1 MPPHDPAQTLALPSG
16 VELGHAWVQRLADEL
31 GIRVLF
37 LKGPALARQG
47 LRDERVSSDVDV
59 LVEPAGFDRLCHGI
73 LARGWRE
80 RPSALIGRLTSVHS
94 RTLLHDRWPC
104 DIDVHRHYPGMLTEP
119 SIAFDALWA
128 QHDRILLGHRS
139 CAVPNRVANI
149 IVLALHSLRGTERQA
164 RHAAELEQLRR
175 VPLTPA
181 ERSTLAELA
190 LRTGTTVTLF
200 DVLTAMGVPVVA
212 DPLEQ
217 QSAQARRW
225 RERVS
230 SGSYGSYFWF
240 AALRDARG
248 MERLRIAGEAVWPS
262 RRDLLLSRP
271 ETVDTA
277 LGRMA
282 ARGRRWVRG
291 ARSLPRAVRAIGR
304 SSRVDSI
311 DAGGPRWN

>member
-1 MPPHDPAQTLALPSG
+1 MPAHAPAQILALHSG
-16 VELGHAWVQRLADEL
+16 VELGHAWVQQLADDL

-37 LKGPALARQG
+37 LKGPALAHQG
-47 LRDERVSSDVDV
+47 LRDEHVSSDVDV
-59 LVEPAGFDRLCHGI
+59 LVEPAGFDRLCHEI
-73 LARGWRE
+73 LSRGWRE
-80 RPSALIGRLTSVHS
+80 RPAPLIGKLTSVHS

-119 SIAFDALWA
+119 ASAFDALWA
-128 QHDRILLGHRS
+128 QRDRLMLAHS
-139 CAVPNRVANI
+139 ACAVPNRAANI

-164 RHAAELEQLRR
+164 RHAAELEHLRR

-181 ERSTLAELA
+181 ERSVLAELA
-190 LRTGTTVTLF
+190 TQTGTTVTLF
-200 DVLTAMGVPVVA
+200 DVLTEMGVPVVA

-217 QSAQARRW
+217 HSARARRW
-225 RERVS
+225 RERVR

-248 MERLRIAGEAVWPS
+248 VERLRIAGEAVWPN

-282 ARGRRWVRG
+282 ARGRRWARG
-291 ARSLPRAVRAIGR
+291 ARSLPRAVRAISR
-304 SSRVDSI
+304 SARMDSI

>member
-1 MPPHDPAQTLALPSG
+1 MHSG
-16 VELGHAWVQRLADEL
+16 VELGHAWIQHLADEL

-37 LKGPALARQG
+37 LKGPALAHQG
-47 LRDERVSSDVDV
+47 LRDRRVSSDVDV
-59 LVEPAGFDRLCHGI
+59 LVEPARFDQLCDEI

-80 RPSALIGRLTSVHS
+80 RPAALIGKLTSIHS

-104 DIDVHRHYPGMLTEP
+104 DIDAHRHYPGMLADP

-128 QHDRILLGHRS
+128 QHDRLTLGHRS
-139 CAVPNRVANI
+139 CAVPNRVASI

-164 RHAAELEQLRR
+164 RHAAELEHLRR
-175 VPLTPA
+175 VPLTSS
-181 ERSTLAELA
+181 ERDLLAELA
-190 LRTGTTVTLF
+190 RRTGTTVTLF
-200 DVLTAMGVPVVA
+200 EVLTEMGVPVVA

-217 QSAQARRW
+217 RSAPARRW
-225 RERVS
+225 RERVR

-248 MERLRIAGEAVWPS
+248 LDRLRIAGEAVWPS

-291 ARSLPRAVRAIGR
+291 ARSLPRAVRAINLSAR
-304 SSRVDSI
+304 MDDT